1 MISSPQ
7 SVEQL
12 FHAAREC
19 SPTDRAHFLNHA
31 CRDLPELRQK
41 VEERLLAE
49 GYNVGSPTDSAGSD
63 AAPGSGSDLAASDGM
78 GAAADGK
85 NAGRFSP
92 GEVIAK
98 RFTVVRYIAR
108 GGMGEVY
115 EVEDRFLQ
123 GVHVALK
130 MILPEIANDA
140 GSSHRFEQEVLLAR
154 KVTHPNLCPI
164 YDIARSDD
172 PPPPFLFLTMKLLA
186 GETLSSRM
194 RRPGLIPR
202 DHAIAI
208 FQQMVA
214 GVAAIHAAGVIHRD
228 IKPNNVML
236 EYSGP
241 QLCLS
246 IMDFGLARLHEP
258 EVTMATRSLAAG
270 TPGYMAPEILKGE
283 GPSQATDLFALGV
296 LLHQVLTG
304 ERPSFGALSLSV
316 QPSPAL
322 NTADVPSFFVH
333 AVKEFLSSE
342 PEHRCAAFE
351 RIQSALASTHPAAA
365 WATNKLTGSARSKL
379 LSRRQFA
386 VGSGLAACAVAGGIG
401 WKWDRLTD
409 LLHPLPGK
417 RFVALVGWPPAADA
431 HIEPMIASVVDAI
444 GSELARAEAFDHDF
458 LIIPHS
464 IDKAATSFAQL
475 NELRESLGAN
485 LVLAASGVAHSSG
498 LHLLL
503 RVLDPATTRTLR
515 ERAVN
520 VPINEQLQAPEKAVR
535 TAAELL
541 NISRYKPDARRIKAG
556 TSNPEA
562 YAAFQSAESLMK
574 QDNDAGL
581 DAAIEKYKQAIEIDP
596 RYAVAQAKL
605 SWAYLRSYGLHGD
618 AAALMLAG
626 ANSRSAIQLD
636 PSLVDAHLGL
646 ASFYQQTGD
655 SKGASHEMSKALSL
669 DPSNP
674 HTLIHQANFYAADNR
689 WEESE
694 DTFARVLQ
702 MRPNYWLAHQ
712 ELGVILDQ
720 QGKYREAL
728 IQFRAASL
736 ASPKNALALGNVGA
750 VHLQLGEV
758 PEAIENLNTSFER
771 KPADTTAIEL
781 AAAFRLEQK
790 YPESIDYAQRAVKLN
805 PNEPYDWLELGD
817 CYAAAGRS
825 HADAVAAY
833 RQAVDTQAE
842 ELQTSPKD
850 GPGWMLLALCQAKA
864 GQPEKAMATLARA
877 ESLKADDMDSQIT
890 KVRILELLG
899 KREEALSTISR
910 CLSRGPTQF
919 QFDSMPD
926 LEELRASPGYKSIV
940 ASAASANQLSI

>member
-1 MISSPQ
+1 MISPPR

-19 SPTDRAHFLNHA
+19 SPTDRADFLNDA
-31 CRDLPELRQK
+31 CRDLPALRQK

-49 GYNVGSPTDSAGSD
+49 GYNVVSPADSANPD
-63 AAPGSGSDLAASDGM
+63 AAPSQGSGPSASHP
-78 GAAADGK
+78 AD
-85 NAGRFSP
+85 AGRFSH
-92 GEVIAK
+92 GQVIAK
-98 RFTVVRYIAR
+98 RFTVIRYIAR

-130 MILPEIANDA
+130 MILPEIAGDA
-140 GSSHRFEQEVLLAR
+140 GCSRRFEQEVLLAR

-164 YDIARSDD
+164 YDIASSDD

-186 GETLSSRM
+186 GETLSARM
-194 RRPGLIPR
+194 RQPGLIPR
-202 DHAIAI
+202 EQAITI

-214 GVAAIHAAGVIHRD
+214 GLAAIHAAGVVHRD

-304 ERPSFGALSLSV
+304 ERPRFGALSVSV

-342 PEHRCAAFE
+342 PEHRCVAFE
-351 RIQSALASTHPAAA
+351 KIQSALASSHPAAA
-365 WATNKLTGSARSKL
+365 WASNKVSGSARSKP
-379 LSRRQFA
+379 LSRRKFA
-386 VGSGLAACAVAGGIG
+386 VGSALAACAAAGGIA
-401 WKWDRLTD
+401 WKWDRLND

-417 RFVALVGWPPAADA
+417 RFVALVGWPPTADA
-431 HIEPMIASVVDAI
+431 HIGPMIASVVDAI
-444 GSELARAEAFDHDF
+444 GSELARAEAFDHDL

-464 IDKAATSFAQL
+464 IGKAATSFAQL

-485 LVLAASGVAHSSG
+485 LVLAASGVAHSGG

-503 RVLDPATTRTLR
+503 RVLDPAMRRTLR
-515 ERAVN
+515 EKALN
-520 VPINEQLQAPEKAVR
+520 VSMNEQLQTPEKAVR

-541 NISRYKPDARRIKAG
+541 NITRYKPDARRSKAG

-562 YAAFQSAESLMK
+562 YAAFQAAESLMK
-574 QDNDAGL
+574 QDNDSGL
-581 DAAIEKYKQAIEIDP
+581 DAAIEKYKQAIEMDP

-618 AAALMLAG
+618 AAALMLAS
-626 ANSRSAIQLD
+626 ANSKSAIQLD

-674 HTLIHQANFYAADNR
+674 HTLINQADFYAADNR

-694 DTFARVLQ
+694 ETFARVLK

-736 ASPKNALALGNVGA
+736 ASPKNSLALKNVGS
-750 VHLQLGEV
+750 VYLQLGEV
-758 PEAIENLNTSFER
+758 PEAIENLNTSFEM
-771 KPADTTAIEL
+771 KPADDTATEL
-781 AAAFRLEQK
+781 AAAFRLEHK

-817 CYAAAGRS
+817 SYSAAGRF
-825 HADAVAAY
+825 HAEAVAAY
-833 RQAVDTQAE
+833 RQAVTTQE
-842 ELQTSPKD
+842 DELQTSPKD
-850 GPGWMLLALCQAKA
+850 GPGWMLLALSQVKA
-864 GQPEKAMATLARA
+864 GQPGKALALIAKA
-877 ESLKADDMDSQIT
+877 ESLKADDMDSQLT
-890 KVRILELLG
+890 KVRTLELLG
-899 KREEALSTISR
+899 RRDDALSTISR
-910 CLSRGPTQF
+910 CLSRGPTLF
-919 QFDSMPD
+919 QFELMPD
-926 LEELRASPGYKSIV
+926 LEELRTSPAYKSIV
-940 ASAASANQLSI
+940 ASTASANPMSI